1 MSARVYSRRG
11 VSMGATGTAGLL
23 VGLAAVVASV
33 SPAEPQQVP
42 PVFGVDVRLVAVPV
56 FVTDKD
62 GRAVSGLTA
71 QDFEVE
77 DSGRSVPVSGFL
89 AVDAAVKSGT
99 LPDASASPR
108 LIAAARRQFL
118 LLFDLTFSNPAGI
131 LKARKAALELLENG
145 PQPGD
150 LVAAA
155 KFGPGGVEVLLGF
168 TPDRAQ
174 VARAVATMGGGEGGA
189 RLRDPLALAYDL
201 GFAPKDP
208 SGKWG
213 LEIEGNSRDPDFY
226 RDTAL
231 LLARSERAAYR
242 QRVLSYVGEL
252 QRLAQLLDSVQ
263 GRKQVIL
270 LSGGFDQSVL
280 TGAEGTEQADASRA
294 VVEGRLW
301 EVQGDRRFGDA
312 GARSTLDGLYEAL
325 ARTDTVVHTVDV
337 MGMVAG
343 GALDETGSAPRGS
356 GRGTLAEFA
365 GRSGGRFV
373 REGNDIATG
382 LREVM
387 DASRYYYVLA
397 FEPTDAKKKPGELR
411 KLKVKVK
418 RPGLEI
424 SHRAGYTLPDLK
436 AVSAPTA
443 QLQAADMIAKGISGG
458 ALRLRA
464 VAVPYRS
471 AQGAV
476 SLPVVLEIEGE
487 TLLAAAGKT
496 LSLEI
501 YGYALDADGRI
512 QDALGLTPTLEI
524 EKLGAAIRQKG
535 IQVLTAFRVGEGP
548 VDLRFLVRDPASGR
562 SGSLRIASVVPSFAD
577 GALVLSPPLFMDDP
591 RARLVIP
598 TPSRANRDLQI
609 PFRVGE
615 APFTPQ
621 ASPVLHEGEAR
632 EVCLMVYGGAGAD
645 GSAALKAA
653 LVRDDGQAL
662 TLETGALRV
671 VNDADRFRRLV
682 MSLTP
687 RGVPAGDYRLRLTV
701 PASDGAEDSRSEMAV
716 RVN

>member
-1 MSARVYSRRG
+1 
-11 VSMGATGTAGLL
+11 MGATRMAGVL
-23 VGLAAVVASV
+23 VGLVVLAASA
-33 SPAEPQQVP
+33 SPAQPREVP

-62 GRAVSGLTA
+62 GRAVPGLTA

-77 DSGRSVPVSGFL
+77 DGGRSVPVAGFL
-89 AVDAAVKSGT
+89 AVDAAVAPGT
-99 LPDASASPR
+99 LPDATASPR
-108 LIAAARRQFL
+108 LIAASRRQFL
-118 LLFDLTFSNPAGI
+118 LLFDQSFSNAAGI
-131 LKARKAALELLENG
+131 LKARKAALELLEQW

-155 KFGPGGVEVLLGF
+155 KFGPGGVEVMVGF

-174 VARAVATMGGGEGGA
+174 VARAVATMGSAEGA
-189 RLRDPLALAYDL
+189 RLRDPLGLAYDL
-201 GFAPKDP
+201 GFAPNDAP
-208 SGKWG
+208 GKRG
-213 LEIEGNSRDPDFY
+213 LEISGREGKDPDFY
-226 RDTAL
+226 RDMVL
-231 LLARSERAAYR
+231 LLARSERTAYR
-242 QRVLSYVGEL
+242 QRVVSYVEEL

-270 LSGGFDQSVL
+270 LSGGFDQSLL

-312 GARSTLDGLYEAL
+312 TARSTLDGLYDAL

-337 MGMVAG
+337 MGIVAG
-343 GALDETGSAPRGS
+343 GGLDETGSVPRGS

-373 REGNDIATG
+373 REGNDIAAG

-397 FEPTDAKKKPGELR
+397 FEPADTKKKAGELR

-418 RPGLEI
+418 RPGLQV

-436 AVSAPTA
+436 AVPASTA
-443 QLQAADMIAKGISGG
+443 QLQAAEAIAKGLSGG
-458 ALRLRA
+458 ALRLSA

-471 AQGAV
+471 PQGAV

-487 TLLAAAGKT
+487 SLLAGGGRQP

-501 YGYALDADGRI
+501 FGYALDATGRI
-512 QDALGLTPTLEI
+512 QDAFGLTPTLDL
-524 EKLGAAIRQKG
+524 EKLGPGIRKTG
-535 IQVLTAFRVGEGP
+535 VQVLTAFRVEEGP
-548 VDLRFLVRDPASGR
+548 VDLRFLVREPASGR
-562 SGSLRIASVVPSFAD
+562 TGSLRIASVVPSFRD
-577 GALVLSPPLFMDDP
+577 GTSGLSQPLFMDDP

-598 TPSRANRDLQI
+598 TPSRANPDLQI
-609 PFRVGE
+609 PFRL
-615 APFTPQ
+615 ADTAFTPQ
-621 ASPVLHEGEAR
+621 ASPVLRNGEAR
-632 EVCLMVYGGAGAD
+632 EICLMAYGGAA
-645 GSAALKAA
+645 GSTSSNVKAA
-653 LVRDDGQAL
+653 LIRDDGQAIP
-662 TLETGALRV
+662 LEVEANRV
-671 VNDADRFRRLV
+671 VPDADRFRRIV
-682 MSLTP
+682 VSMTP
-687 RGVPAGDYRLRLTV
+687 KGVPPGEYRLRLALLQPSGT
-701 PASDGAEDSRSEMAV
+701 EESRSEVAV

>member
-1 MSARVYSRRG
+1 
-11 VSMGATGTAGLL
+11 MGATRMTGML
-23 VGLAAVVASV
+23 VGLVALAASA
-33 SPAEPQQVP
+33 SPAQPQGRP
-42 PVFGVDVRLVAVPV
+42 PVFGADVQLVAVPV

-77 DSGRSVPVSGFL
+77 DAGRSVPVAGFL
-89 AVDAAVKSGT
+89 AVDAAVAPGA
-99 LPDASASPR
+99 LPEETASPR
-108 LIAAARRQFL
+108 LMAASRRQFL
-118 LLFDLTFSNPAGI
+118 LLFDQSFSDAAGI
-131 LKARKAALELLENG
+131 LKARKAALELLEHW

-155 KFGPGGVEVLLGF
+155 KFGPGGVEVLVGF

-174 VARAVATMGGGEGGA
+174 VARAVATMGSAEGV
-189 RLRDPLALAYDL
+189 RLRDPLGLAYDL

-208 SGKWG
+208 SGKFG
-213 LEIEGNSRDPDFY
+213 LEISGREEGKDPGFY
-226 RDTAL
+226 RDMVL
-231 LLARSERAAYR
+231 QLARSERSAYR
-242 QRVLSYVGEL
+242 QRVVGYVADL

-280 TGAEGTEQADASRA
+280 MGAEGTEQADASRA

-337 MGMVAG
+337 MGMVAV
-343 GALDETGSAPRGS
+343 GALDETGSAPRSS

-373 REGNDIATG
+373 REGNDIAAG
-382 LREVM
+382 LREVL

-397 FEPTDAKKKPGELR
+397 FEPAETKKKAGELR

-418 RPGLEI
+418 RPGLQV
-424 SHRAGYTLPDLK
+424 SHRAGYTVPDPK
-436 AVSAPTA
+436 AVPAATA
-443 QLQAADMIAKGISGG
+443 QLQAAEVIAKGISGG

-464 VAVPYRS
+464 VAVPYRGP
-471 AQGAV
+471 QGQV

-487 TLLAAAGKT
+487 TLVAGAGKP

-501 YGYALDADGRI
+501 FGYALDANGRI
-512 QDALGLTPTLEI
+512 QDAFGLTPTLDL
-524 EKLGAAIRQKG
+524 EKLGPAIGQKG
-535 IQVLTAFRVGEGP
+535 VQVLTSFRVREGP
-548 VDLRFLVRDPASGR
+548 ADLRFLVREKATGR
-562 SGSLRIASVVPSFAD
+562 TGSLRIASVVPSFED
-577 GALVLSPPLFMDDP
+577 GTLALSPPLFMDDP

-598 TPSRANRDLQI
+598 TPSRANPDLQI
-609 PFRVGE
+609 PFRLQDT
-615 APFTPQ
+615 AFTPQ
-621 ASPVLHEGEAR
+621 ANPVFRNGEAR
-632 EVCLMVYGGAGAD
+632 EICLMAYGGATGATA
-645 GSAALKAA
+645 SSTVKAA
-653 LVRDDGQAL
+653 LIRDDGQAIP
-662 TLETGALRV
+662 LEVQATRV
-671 VNDADRFRRLV
+671 VPDADRFRRIV
-682 MSLTP
+682 VSMTP
-687 RGVPAGDYRLRLTV
+687 KGVPPGEYRLRLAVLHSSGT
-701 PASDGAEDSRSEMAV
+701 EESRSEVAV

>member
-1 MSARVYSRRG
+1 MSAAR
-11 VSMGATGTAGLL
+11 MAALL
-23 VGLAAVVASV
+23 VGLAALVASR
-33 SPAEPQQVP
+33 SPAEPQEAP

-56 FVTDKD
+56 FVTDKE

-71 QDFEVE
+71 QDFEIE
-77 DSGRSVPVSGFL
+77 DAGRSVPVSGFL
-89 AVDAAVKSGT
+89 AVDAAVPSGT
-99 LPDASASPR
+99 LSDRTTSPR
-108 LIAAARRQFL
+108 LMAASRRQFL
-118 LLFDLTFSNPAGI
+118 LLFDLTFSSPAGT
-131 LKARKAALELLENG
+131 LKARKAALKLLEKW

-155 KFGPGGVEVLLGF
+155 KFSPGGVEVLVGF

-174 VARAVATMGGGEGGA
+174 VARAVATMGTVEGA
-189 RLRDPLALAYDL
+189 RLRDPLGLAYDL
-201 GFAPKDP
+201 GFAPRDP

-213 LEIEGNSRDPDFY
+213 LEMEGNSKDPDFY
-226 RDTAL
+226 RDMVL
-231 LLARSERAAYR
+231 LLARSERTAYR
-242 QRVLSYVGEL
+242 QRVVSYVGEL
-252 QRLAQLLDSVQ
+252 QRLAQFLDSVQ
-263 GRKQVIL
+263 GRKQVLL
-270 LSGGFDQSVL
+270 LSGGFDQTML

-343 GALDETGSAPRGS
+343 GALDETGSASRGS
-356 GRGTLAEFA
+356 GRGTLAELA

-373 REGNDIATG
+373 REGNDVAAG
-382 LREVM
+382 LREVL

-411 KLKVKVK
+411 KLRVKVK
-418 RPGLEI
+418 RPGLDV

-436 AVSAPTA
+436 AVSGPIA
-443 QLQAADMIAKGISGG
+443 QLQAAEMIAKGISGG

-471 AQGAV
+471 TQGAV

-487 TLLAAAGKT
+487 SLLGANEKA

-501 YGYALDADGRI
+501 YGYALDAEGRI
-512 QDALGLTPTLEI
+512 QDALGLTPTLEV
-524 EKLGAAIRQKG
+524 EKLGASIRQKG
-535 IQVLTAFRVGEGP
+535 VQVLTAFRVREGP
-548 VDLRFLVRDPASGR
+548 VDLRFFVRDPASGR
-562 SGSLRIASVVPSFAD
+562 TGSLRIASVVPSFED
-577 GALVLSPPLFMDDP
+577 GTLVLSPPLVMDDP

-598 TPSRANRDLQI
+598 TPTRANRELQI
-609 PFRVGE
+609 PFRIGD
-615 APFTPQ
+615 APFTPE
-621 ASPVLHEGEAR
+621 ASPVLRNGEAR
-632 EVCLMVYGGAGAD
+632 EVCLMVYGDAGD
-645 GSAALKAA
+645 GSAALKAV

-662 TLETGALRV
+662 SLETGGLRV
-671 VNDADRFRRLV
+671 VKDADRFRRLV

-687 RGVPAGDYRLRLTV
+687 KGVPAGDYRLRLTV
-701 PASDGAEDSRSEMAV
+701 PSPDSAEESRSELAV

>member
-1 MSARVYSRRG
+1 MSATR
-11 VSMGATGTAGLL
+11 MAGLL
-23 VGLAAVVASV
+23 VGLALVSTR
-33 SPAEPQQVP
+33 SPAEPQQAP
-42 PVFGVDVRLVAVPV
+42 PIFGVDVRLVAVPV

-71 QDFEVE
+71 QDFEIE
-77 DSGRSVPVSGFL
+77 DAGRSVPVSGFL
-89 AVDAAVKSGT
+89 AVDAAVPSGM

-108 LIAAARRQFL
+108 LMAAARRQFL

-155 KFGPGGVEVLLGF
+155 KFGPGGVEVLVGF

-174 VARAVATMGGGEGGA
+174 VARAVATMGSGEGA

-213 LEIEGNSRDPDFY
+213 LEIEGNSKDPDFY

-242 QRVLSYVGEL
+242 QRVVSYVGEL

-356 GRGTLAEFA
+356 GRGTLAELA

-373 REGNDIATG
+373 REGNDIAAG
-382 LREVM
+382 LREVL
-387 DASRYYYVLA
+387 DGSRYYYVLA
-397 FEPTDAKKKPGELR
+397 FEPADAKKKAGELR
-411 KLKVKVK
+411 KLKVRVK
-418 RPGLEI
+418 RPGLEV
-424 SHRAGYTLPDLK
+424 SHRAGYTIPELK
-436 AVSAPTA
+436 AVAGPTA

-471 AQGAV
+471 AQGVV

-487 TLLAAAGKT
+487 SLLAAAGKA

-501 YGYALDADGRI
+501 YGYALDAEGRI

-535 IQVLTAFRVGEGP
+535 VQVLTAFRVREGP

-562 SGSLRIASVVPSFAD
+562 SGSLRIASVVPSFED
-577 GALVLSPPLFMDDP
+577 ETLVLSPPLFMDDP

-598 TPSRANRDLQI
+598 TPSRANRDFQI
-609 PFRVGE
+609 PFRLGE

-621 ASPVLHEGEAR
+621 ASPVLHDGEAR

-653 LVRDDGQAL
+653 LVRDDGQVLA
-662 TLETGALRV
+662 LETGALRV
-671 VNDADRFRRLV
+671 VKDADRFRRLV
-682 MSLTP
+682 MSVTP
-687 RGVPAGDYRLRLTV
+687 KGVPAGEYRLRLSV
-701 PASDGAEDSRSEMAV
+701 PSPDGAEDRRSEMAV